1 MNAGKSNRPADVF
14 IFLLFAII
22 ALVWVLPFVWMVSTS
37 FKLESATTDIPLRW
51 IPSPF
56 TLENYEYI
64 IFKSYLLRWLLN
76 SVVVASVV
84 VLFDVFINSMAA
96 YSFAR
101 IRFPGRDLVFALVL
115 ATLMVPQQVTIV
127 PLYLLVNAA
136 GLVGT
141 YPGIFIP
148 RLAMALGVFMMR
160 QFFLQIPREYEEAAE
175 IEGAGRLLVYR
186 RIMMPLVVPALSA
199 LAIFAFLG
207 AWNDF
212 MWPLIVSNKAPMF
225 TLPVGLA
232 NFSGTYQYEYAK
244 SMAAATIASLPV
256 MLVFLIFQKQFI
268 QGVAMTGLKG

>member
-1 MNAGKSNRPADVF
+1 MTISKKGNPSRTLVTV
-14 IFLLFAII
+14 LLFGVAILW
-22 ALVWVLPFVWMVSTS
+22 LVPFFWMVSTAL
-37 FKLESATTDIPLRW
+37 KLESETTNIPLRW
-51 IPSPF
+51 IPEHA
-56 TLENYEYI
+56 TLENFEYI
-64 IFKSYLLRWLLN
+64 LFKSLLLRWLLN
-76 SVVVASVV
+76 SVIVSATVV
-84 VLFDVFINSMAA
+84 VFDLFINSLAA

-101 IRFPGRDLVFALVL
+101 IRFPGRDLVFGIIL

-127 PLYLLVNAA
+127 PLYLMVNAM

-141 YPGIFIP
+141 YIAVIIP
-148 RLAMALGVFMMR
+148 RIALALGVFMLR

-175 IEGAGRLLVYR
+175 MEGASRFLIYR
-186 RIMMPLVVPALSA
+186 KIMMPLTVPALSA

-212 MWPLIVSNKAPMF
+212 MWPLIVANSPNMF

-244 SMAAATIASLPV
+244 SMAAALIASLPV
-256 MLVFLIFQKQFI
+256 IVVFLFFQRQFI